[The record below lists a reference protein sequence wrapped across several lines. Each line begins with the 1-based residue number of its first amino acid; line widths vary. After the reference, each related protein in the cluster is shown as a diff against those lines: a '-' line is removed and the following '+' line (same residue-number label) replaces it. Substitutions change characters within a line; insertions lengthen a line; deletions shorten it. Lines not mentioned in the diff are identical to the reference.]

1 PLGHP
6 LCLHDALPIFGGFV
20 CVLWMGARAVATGQ
34 MSFGDLSAMVLYALY
49 AGSGFG
55 MLAEV
60 YGEVMRA
67 AGAADRAAEVL
78 NAEPEIRSEEH
89 TSELQSRENL

>member
-1 PLGHP
+1 
-6 LCLHDALPIFGGFV
+6 
-20 CVLWMGARAVATGQ
+20 
-34 MSFGDLSAMVLYALY
+34 MVLYALY
-49 AGSGFG
+49 AGSGIG

-78 NAEPEIRSEEH
+78 NAEPRDCATRRS
-89 TSELQSRENL
+89 TRCRCRQRSPARSPSIT